1 MEFSE
6 EDLTRWIEGLRLG
19 QHEVLLDFWNRM
31 SPVLEH
37 GPLRFSY
44 SLRDIREWPAR
55 KLLDSSRTADYV
67 LAILAGT
74 ADGSA
79 LVREILD
86 GSEVTQLI
94 KGQTLA
100 PQAPR
105 ETPGGGVQQVIR
117 PDSGRRVPGL
127 NEGSQPA

>member
-1 MEFSE
+1 M
-6 EDLTRWIEGLRLG
+6 TGAT
-19 QHEVLLDFWNRM
+19 EVT
-31 SPVLEH
+31 STGVKLERATIAEM
-37 GPLRFSY
+37 L
-44 SLRDIREWPAR
+44 
-55 KLLDSSRTADYV
+55 
-67 LAILAGT
+67 
-74 ADGSA
+74 